1 MFLLISDE
9 NGYVVLAECL
19 QIVESRCELHLVLTP
34 VVHVR
39 VQLGRIGRRNHIT
52 VILEI
57 VFSECVVHAH
67 LLLAVVLV
75 VKVCIPMEML
85 EEGDIDIP
93 VSENL
98 SVLRETAAGIH
109 IPERVVGLRV
119 LSVCLRTSVE
129 TERLGI
135 RIDIRSHLLGIEGS
149 ERADIALVLV
159 SVVAPDTAADLEP
172 VSNHSIDI
180 DPAEITLVTGIF
192 NDSRVVDV
200 GHGHVVS
207 H

>member
-1 MFLLISDE
+1 M
-9 NGYVVLAECL
+9 
-19 QIVESRCELHLVLTP
+19 
-34 VVHVR
+34 
-39 VQLGRIGRRNHIT
+39 
-52 VILEI
+52 
-57 VFSECVVHAH
+57 
-67 LLLAVVLV
+67 
-75 VKVCIPMEML
+75 
-85 EEGDIDIP
+85 
-93 VSENL
+93 
-98 SVLRETAAGIH
+98 
-109 IPERVVGLRV
+109 GLRV

-135 RIDIRSHLLGIEGS
+135 RIDIRSHLLGVERC
-149 ERADIALVLV
+149 ERAHIALVLV

-180 DPAEITLVTGIF
+180 DPAEITFVTGIF